1 MTTSALKT
9 QVDWEGR
16 AVQLSYSPRRWTVI
30 DHVEIRSPDG
40 EPLPITATGYRSHF
54 FGPVEPAMTIEEVTE
69 MVIRWLDAE
78 AQSLDWLTYLEQSK
92 QLSLF

>member
-1 MTTSALKT
+1 MSHSHSMI
-9 QVDWEGR
+9 DWQGR
-16 AVQLSYSPRRWTVI
+16 EIELTFLPRRWTVI
-30 DHVEIRSPDG
+30 DHIEIRSLDG

-54 FGPVEPAMTIEEVTE
+54 FGPVEPAMTIGEVTE

-78 AQSLDWLTYLEQSK
+78 AQSPDWLAYLEQSK